1 MADNGE
7 LLNEAEVEFLLAAA
21 GEGEPTTSA
30 PAPVGAEG
38 QTVTM
43 RGDLEQINLADIFQ
57 TLAMAKME
65 GVLRVRNPLEER
77 QIYCHDGYV
86 RIQVPPRLATRRLG
100 QRLVQAGLLTA
111 DQLRQTL
118 IAQRKEKKPIGVM
131 LIQAGLLTQEQIDGI
146 VGIQVGEDLF
156 ALFTWRHGQF
166 EFFKGPLVDD
176 AQRAAFEAC
185 PEFET
190 NSLLLEVARR
200 SDEWQSILEAI
211 GNLDEIPARIA
222 DPSDDGEL
230 DEAYLALLNGAD
242 GRATYRELADHTTL
256 GLFEVARAARDL
268 VRGGLLA
275 NVDDETMVA
284 AATQTAE
291 AGHGK
296 RAILILQTLRDR
308 PGDRSIEV
316 LASMATALEAAGE
329 RRQAGHL
336 LLEAAQRQS
345 EPETA
350 LQLARRARDL
360 SPYDPG
366 TLSFLR
372 TVLLAHE
379 PGDSPELEKCT
390 IELLDALIDADLVPT
405 ALEIC
410 ADARAT
416 GSLRP
421 QILMRESRARQK
433 ARDPVGAADA
443 LFELG
448 QTYDALGE
456 QKHALEAYEAL
467 LRLDRSRKDVAKLL
481 HLRRQTKLGRI
492 VRLVATI
499 AAVAMLGA
507 MGVVFWQQQQLNRG
521 LTEAD
526 QEITELLAAGDRAAA
541 RQRLASIR
549 ERLGDHETIEDLR
562 NRIAFAEAS
571 EQGRLQ
577 RLHRARVNEQLTKAA
592 QLLSQGNLQSALQTY
607 HQLWLD
613 DVVRAEV
620 AEVVASRMDVIVGE
634 LESIG
639 KSLPNRL
646 PPPPDTLFDRKV
658 LLTNLA
664 DLQSVCSPT
673 QLTTFLELRELV
685 AAGSFPEFLGRE
697 RVVRL
702 QALVESAT
710 PVFADAQRIA
720 QAYADALQQN
730 EQQRRLDPMF
740 KAAVEREAAFDFVAA
755 LALYRELEKQPAGDN
770 DLRGHFR
777 DQVARNATIV
787 KFLDAVRAA
796 TTAGD
801 FATAQQQLRAL
812 RASFPEVP
820 FDRLVQLPLR
830 VESYPRGATVLCNGK
845 ELGKTPLLVARN
857 PADETRIELQF
868 PGFRAATAIV
878 RGDEVGTWTG
888 HLLLQPTRT
897 WKHGAE
903 VEVPATRIGD
913 HALMVDRGGAVT
925 KLDLATGESLWTF
938 RSGDLSGLL
947 TQPIVAGDTVVVA
960 SLDGDLRG
968 LSLASGTVQWTVPK
982 LPTEASPELVGNS
995 LLLATTAREL
1005 CVVDLA
1011 SREVRRRE
1019 LGEAVHTSPLV
1030 FGSTVVVVGERG
1042 SVVAYTLPS
1051 LEPTWTRQVNG
1062 LAPAPARLVRN
1073 TVVLLEETGA
1083 ALALDL
1089 ATGERRWRRALG
1101 QEPLGVLAFGER
1113 SLVVSTRTRQHYLDA
1128 ATGETLREFSLAEG
1142 EWTAGALT
1150 SGERLLAPLRDGGI
1164 DVLDLGT
1171 GASLYRLDAV
1181 KRARPQACGTGVL
1194 VPGSDRTMQWFDRLP

>member
-77 QIYCHDGYV
+77 QIFCHDGYV

-131 LIQAGLLTQEQIDGI
+131 LIQAGLLTQDQIDGI

-200 SDEWQSILEAI
+200 SDEWQSILEAV
-211 GNLDEIPARIA
+211 GNLDEIPTRVA
-222 DPSDDGEL
+222 DPSDESEL
-230 DEAYLALLNGAD
+230 DEAYLELLNGAD
-242 GRATYRELADHTTL
+242 GRTTYRELADHTTL

-268 VRGGLLA
+268 VKGGLLA
-275 NVDDETMVA
+275 NVDDEAMVA
-284 AATQTAE
+284 AAAQTAE

-308 PGDRSIEV
+308 PGDRSVEV
-316 LASMATALEAAGE
+316 LASMASALEAAGE
-329 RRQAGHL
+329 RRMAGHL

-345 EPETA
+345 EPESA

-448 QTYDALGE
+448 QAYDALGE
-456 QKHALEAYEAL
+456 KKHALEAYEAL

-481 HLRRQTKLGRI
+481 HLRRQTRLGRI
-492 VRLVATI
+492 VRLVATV
-499 AAVAMLGA
+499 AAVTMLGA
-507 MGVVFWQQQQLNRG
+507 MGFVFWQQQQLNQG
-521 LTEAD
+521 LAEAD
-526 QEITELLAAGDRAAA
+526 REITELLAAGDRTAA

-549 ERLGDHETIEDLR
+549 DRLGDHETIDDLR
-562 NRIAFAEAS
+562 SRIAFAEAT

-577 RLHRARVNEQLTKAA
+577 RLHRARVNEQLTQAA
-592 QLLSQGNLQSALQTY
+592 QQLSQGNLQAALQAY

-620 AEVVASRMDVIVGE
+620 VEVVASRLDVVLGE
-634 LESIG
+634 LEAIG

-646 PPPPDTLFDRKV
+646 PPPPDTLFDRKA
-658 LLTNLA
+658 LLTNLS
-664 DLQSVCSPT
+664 DLQGFCSPA
-673 QLTTFLELRELV
+673 QMRTFQELRTMV
-685 AAGSFPEFLGRE
+685 TDGSLPEFVSRE
-697 RVVRL
+697 RAARV
-702 QALVESAT
+702 QALVASAT
-710 PVFADAQRIA
+710 SVFADAQRIS
-720 QAYADALQQN
+720 QAYTDALQRN

-740 KAAVEREAAFDFVAA
+740 KAAVEREAAYDFVAA

-787 KFLDAVRAA
+787 KLLDAVKAA

-812 RASFPEVP
+812 RTSFPEIP

-830 VESYPRGATVLCNGK
+830 VESFPRGATVSCNGK
-845 ELGKTPLLVARN
+845 DLGTTPLLVARN
-857 PADETRIELQF
+857 PADETRIELRF
-868 PGFRAATAIV
+868 PGFRPATTVV
-878 RGDEVGTWTG
+878 RGDEVGAWTG

-897 WKHGAE
+897 WKYGAE

-913 HALMVDRGGAVT
+913 HALLVDRGGAVT
-925 KLDLATGESLWTF
+925 KLDLTTGETAWTF

-947 TQPIVAGDTVVVA
+947 TQPIVAGDTVIVA

-968 LSLASGTVQWTVPK
+968 LSLASGELSWTIPK
-982 LPTEASPELVGNS
+982 LPTEASPELIGGS
-995 LLLATTAREL
+995 LLLATTTREL
-1005 CVVDLA
+1005 CVVELGT
-1011 SREVRRRE
+1011 REVRRRE
-1019 LGEAVHTSPLV
+1019 LAEAVHTNLLV
-1030 FGSTVVVVGERG
+1030 QGSTVVVVTERG
-1042 SVVAYTLPS
+1042 NVFAYTLPA
-1051 LEPTWTRQVNG
+1051 LEPLWTRQVAG
-1062 LAPAPARLVRN
+1062 LAPAPATLARGS
-1073 TVVLLEETGA
+1073 VVLLEENGTA
-1083 ALALDL
+1083 QALDL
-1089 ATGERRWRRALG
+1089 SNGERRWRRTLG
-1101 QEPLGVLAFGER
+1101 QELLGVRAFGDR
-1113 SLVVSTRTRQHYLDA
+1113 SLVVSARNQQHCLDA
-1128 ATGETLREFSLAEG
+1128 TTGETLREFRLAEG
-1142 EWTAGALT
+1142 EWTVGAMT
-1150 SGERLLAPLRDGGI
+1150 CGERLLAPLRDGGV
-1164 DVLDLGT
+1164 DVLDLAT
-1171 GASLYRLDAV
+1171 GATLYRLDAV
-1181 KRARPQACGTGVL
+1181 KRARPQPCGAGVL
-1194 VPGSDRTMQWFDRLP
+1194 VPGPERSMQWFDRLP